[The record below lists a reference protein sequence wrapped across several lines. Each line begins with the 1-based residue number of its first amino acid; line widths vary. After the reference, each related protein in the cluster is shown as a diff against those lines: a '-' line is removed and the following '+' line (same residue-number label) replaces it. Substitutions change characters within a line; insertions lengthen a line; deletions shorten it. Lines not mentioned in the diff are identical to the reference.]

1 MDKFFKIFVLIFF
14 GFFYLYPTNTFGD
27 NKIKIGLL
35 VPITGNDKELGN
47 QIIKSTRIALR
58 DINTQDF
65 EIFIKDTNSNP
76 DTTINSAKEFK
87 EMGIKIV
94 IGPVF
99 YKSLTYL
106 SEVEEITFLSFTNK
120 TIGLPKNIISA
131 GINATSQL
139 RTIKKFI
146 KLNDIKK
153 TYFLTP
159 MLDYENEIN
168 TAIKKSK
175 INISKKYIYNTEPTK
190 LTSQI
195 EKITN
200 YKIRKQNLEDE
211 IRRVENSDLADKERQ
226 LEKLEKKYT
235 IGKVNFDSVIIA
247 DFDESLKSV
256 ITSLL
261 YTDVSP
267 KNKFIITF
275 NQWFDES
282 LLIESASQP
291 IYYPSINREN
301 LKNFEKKFFE
311 QFNETPNHLSLLS
324 YDLVGLVY
332 YLSLKNKVSEINKV
346 FKAKNSFK
354 GKIGIFEIENNI
366 CNHHFTHHR
375 LGGAWFKA
383 HINIRQSCALVI
395 IDGAGIKY
403 IK

>member
-211 IRRVENSDLADKERQ
+211 IRRVENSDLEDKERQ
-226 LEKLEKKYT
+226 LEKLKKKYT

-282 LLIESASQP
+282 LLKEKTIQP
-291 IYYPSINREN
+291 IYYPSINK
-301 LKNFEKKFFE
+301 KNFENFQNKFLNE
-311 QFNETPNHLSLLS
+311 FNENPNHLSLLS
-324 YDLVGLVY
+324 YDLIGLIY
-332 YLSLKNKVSEINKV
+332 YLSLQNDLTNLNSL
-346 FKAKNSFK
+346 FKKRNSFK
-354 GKIGIFEIENNI
+354 GKIGIFNIEDNKIYHKLNFYEINNGVLKEI
-366 CNHHFTHHR
+366 F
-375 LGGAWFKA
+375 
-383 HINIRQSCALVI
+383 
-395 IDGAGIKY
+395 
-403 IK
+403 

>member
-226 LEKLEKKYT
+226 LEKLKKKYT

-301 LKNFEKKFFE
+301 LEIFKKKFNKKFKKI
-311 QFNETPNHLSLLS
+311 PNHLSLLS

-332 YLSLKNKVSEINKV
+332 YLSIKSSNTEINKL
-346 FKAKNSFK
+346 FKKKNSFK
-354 GKIGIFEIENNI
+354 GKIGVFEIKDNKIHHQLNLYQVNNGKLI
-366 CNHHFTHHR
+366 EIF
-375 LGGAWFKA
+375 
-383 HINIRQSCALVI
+383 
-395 IDGAGIKY
+395 
-403 IK
+403 